1 MIGPRVGTFFMLVG
15 FALIVL
21 FVLTDIADAPQF
33 GYFFLGALG
42 VTAGVLFLWRA
53 PGTPPPPPSGRFR
66 VLKNISNRNK
76 AKKK

>member
-1 MIGPRVGTFFMLVG
+1 MVGPRIGTFFMVVG

-21 FVLTDIADAPQF
+21 FVLTDIANSPQF

-42 VTAGVLFLWRA
+42 VVGGVLLLWRT
-53 PGTPPPPPSGRFR
+53 PGAPPPPPSGRFR
-66 VLKNISNRNK
+66 LLKNISNRNK